1 MISLMTSKRN
11 KVSKTLPPN
20 YKVSEEIQS
29 FQCIDK
35 DWRPSQEE
43 LESDPKLKR
52 IWEKHMQVRPER

>member
-1 MISLMTSKRN
+1 MTSKRN
-11 KVSKTLPPN
+11 KVSKTLSPN

-29 FQCIDK
+29 FQCFDK